1 MSYLVPL
8 ESQLRR
14 NGMNG
19 LTDRQVAIGVGALG
33 DLY

>member
-1 MSYLVPL
+1 
-8 ESQLRR
+8 
-14 NGMNG
+14 MNG